1 MKSLKISDVLTA
13 CDGEFYGDI
22 SVLDK
27 QITSITT
34 DNRKVTSNSLFA
46 SIVGKRVDAHDFIPS
61 AFQSGAICAIC
72 EHKITGDFPYIL
84 VDSTT
89 IALGK
94 IAKYY
99 RTLFD
104 IPFIGITGS
113 VGKTS
118 TKEMLYSVLS
128 QKYSIHKTNGNF
140 NNQLGVPLTLFALEG
155 YHQIAIIE
163 MGISDFGEMN
173 YLSDIVR
180 PDICVISNIG
190 NCHLENL
197 GDRDG
202 VLRAK
207 TEMLNY
213 MSPNGFVVLNG
224 DDDKLATVKSVN
236 GKSPIFFGISDKNQY
251 YAQNICGGG
260 LDGISCTI
268 CTPNC
273 KFDVNIPSIG
283 NYMVLNTLSAVAVAQ
298 ILGLNNSEIISGIQ
312 GYKTIGGRSDLI
324 KTDKYTIIDDC
335 YNANPVSMMAGIDA
349 LCSFNGRKV
358 CILGDMKELGI
369 NEAELHQ
376 EVGMHFNTKDVDLL
390 VTVGNLAL
398 NINNTARVNN
408 KIHFDTLNDAI
419 DNLSKVLLQDDVI
432 LVKASNSMNF
442 KQIVEF
448 LKT

>member
-1 MKSLKISDVLTA
+1 MKSLRISDILAV
-13 CDGEFYGDI
+13 CDGEFYGDT

-34 DNRKVTSNSLFA
+34 DNRKATPNSLFA
-46 SIVGKRVDAHDFIPS
+46 SIVGQRVDAHDFIPS

-72 EHKITGDFPYIL
+72 EHKINGDYPYIL
-84 VDSTT
+84 VNSTT

-99 RTLFD
+99 RSLFD

-128 QKYSIHKTNGNF
+128 QKYNIHKTNGNF
-140 NNQLGVPLTLFALEG
+140 NNQLGVPLTLFGLEE

-163 MGISDFGEMN
+163 MGISDFGEMD
-173 YLSDIVR
+173 YLSGIVR

-202 VLRAK
+202 VLKAK
-207 TEMLNY
+207 TEMLNN

-236 GKSPIFFGISDKNQY
+236 GKSPIFFGINQNNQY

-260 LDGISCTI
+260 LNGISCTI

-298 ILGLNNSEIISGIQ
+298 ILGLSNSEIITGIQ
-312 GYKTIGGRSDLI
+312 SYKTISGRSNLI

-335 YNANPVSMMAGIDA
+335 YNANPVSMKAGIDA
-349 LCSFNGRKV
+349 LCTFNGRKV
-358 CILGDMKELGI
+358 CILGDMKELGA
-369 NEAELHQ
+369 NETGLHQ
-376 EVGMHFNTKDVDLL
+376 EVGAYINTKNIDLL

-398 NINNTARVNN
+398 NINSMAGTDN
-408 KIHFDTLNDAI
+408 KVHFDTLTNAI
-419 DNLSKVLLQDDVI
+419 DNLSGLLLPNDVI

-448 LKT
+448 LKA